1 MASLPLGR
9 SQRWC
14 NGREV
19 MVKRIAVRVVSLCL
33 LGAGGAFCQSSRPV
47 DSGLP
52 EPRVSGAN
60 SAAVESGT
68 GAGRSLP
75 DAPSAGIAAQADRF
89 QGVGGD
95 GRLAGKTGWVGPHA
109 RFIGG
114 TELET
119 VTGSRPAGF
128 AFVYGAVAYQEVP
141 AQKESSA
148 FLGKYLYTSR
158 SRQSLRYQA
167 SSSDSLMGRATDAAS
182 RIFVTT
188 DESGR
193 RRINTSY
200 FVAVLTSVAV
210 HNASRPYWARSN
222 SAPLSD
228 VGSTFGN
235 DAGMNLLH
243 EFGPGLR
250 AAMTNHMPGFVSKIA
265 GRFLDRSAREA
276 ASRPAR

>member
-1 MASLPLGR
+1 
-9 SQRWC
+9 
-14 NGREV
+14 
-19 MVKRIAVRVVSLCL
+19 MVKRIAVRVVSICL
-33 LGAGGAFCQSSRPV
+33 LGACGAFCQSARPV
-47 DSGLP
+47 GGGLP
-52 EPRVSGAN
+52 EPRFSGAN
-60 SAAVESGT
+60 SAAVESQT
-68 GAGRSLP
+68 GAGSLLP
-75 DAPSAGIAAQADRF
+75 DAPSAGIATQTDRF

-95 GRLAGKTGWVGPHA
+95 GRRAWKTGWVGAHA
-109 RFIGG
+109 GFMGG

-119 VTGSRPAGF
+119 VSRPPSF
-128 AFVYGAVAYQEVP
+128 AFVYRAVAYEAAAYQAVP

-148 FLGKYLYTSR
+148 FLGKYLYPSL

-188 DESGR
+188 DDSGR

-210 HNASRPYWARSN
+210 HKASRPYWARSN

-250 AAMTNHMPGFVSKIA
+250 AAMTGHMPGFVSKIA